1 MMQLNDATLFG
12 RSRPLPAA
20 ATHTATHPFLVDT
33 PATESRQETPAR
45 RQRGGAT
52 RGTPEYDAWAQSIE
66 EMIGTGAVEALQE
79 LLGSHGLGHLS
90 GPDQI
95 RVQVAQGPDGGQVMV
110 IDPSP
115 AAAAAQSHAAAQRTH
130 VRGGEAVPPPRTT
143 RQLTDRINSTAE
155 FLPITTV
162 QRWQEEAR
170 ITAGSVLAAERIA
183 RLVNHVINVL
193 HPPARLL
200 AQEAKDAEQ
209 KAKDARE
216 VEERRAAEV
225 RQEEI
230 ATAATVAAGAESMEV
245 VPTALKADAPPAV
258 ASQTVEDA
266 AEAMEGVT
274 MQDDLAEV
282 MSLARSLAAG
292 LAGFTGSPAATTTP
306 ATPVPAVQ
314 APASE
319 PQQEEEEP
327 RDEMDDDDEDDD
339 EGDEGPEA
347 SGSGAQ
353 ERVTIFIHGNEVDIT
368 DTGIDPTFLEALPDD
383 MREEVLNQHFRESR
397 TSAPAPA
404 VPSQINSEFLD
415 ALPPDL
421 RAEVLR
427 QEAAEQRREQ
437 AVARAAARDAG
448 ADVEAEAGPADIDP
462 ADFLASLDPQ
472 LRQAVLLEQ
481 EDGFLS
487 TLPANLVAEANDLR
501 QQGNAR
507 RAARQAANPPPPTF
521 PQAAPGATP
530 KKPVHREAIQLLDKS
545 GLATL
550 VRLLFFPQPLRKNAL
565 QKVLVNLCENS
576 RTRTELIN
584 LLLTILQDGTRD
596 VSAVDKSFSQMS
608 LRASKHLGG
617 AKDTPRR
624 KVGAETPGGGLPHF
638 PGESVPNLIAQRCLE
653 ALMFLVSSND
663 QAPLFFLTEQ
673 EVVVG
678 LNRRSSK
685 KGKGKEKATPSTTYP
700 IIVLL
705 SLLDRPALLKTQ
717 AMMDSLTQ
725 LLSTIT
731 KALAV
736 LQRKASDTEAARDA
750 PPASGEAP
758 PPTTADPAVIDPT
771 AAAAPAADTASS
783 AAPATATAT
792 VATDAPKDAE
802 KTEQTPG
809 DVLLKDPPHIS
820 PSILRLVVNIL
831 DAGECSSKTFQQT
844 LVLIQNLS
852 YLPEAREV
860 ISEELKARAQTLSNQ
875 LLPDLD
881 ELLAA
886 VQCTEDVRGVT
897 LAKFSPASSLQAK
910 LLRVLKTIGALF
922 CSQPCRLQSDVRSTR
937 RLDPLPSEEDE
948 PTRRPFDGAQ
958 AFAGGGE
965 GQPDLRELR
974 LCRTVAAPR

>member
-12 RSRPLPAA
+12 RSRPLPATA
-20 ATHTATHPFLVDT
+20 AHTATHPLLVDT
-33 PATESRQETPAR
+33 PTTESRQETPAR

-66 EMIGTGAVEALQE
+66 EMIGAGAVEALQE

-115 AAAAAQSHAAAQRTH
+115 AAAAAQAHAAAQRTQ
-130 VRGGEAVPPPRTT
+130 VRGGEAVPAPRTA

-170 ITAGSVLAAERIA
+170 ITAGNVLAAERIA

-193 HPPARLL
+193 HPPARLVAQHA
-200 AQEAKDAEQ
+200 AQEAEHVEQ
-209 KAKDARE
+209 NAKDARE
-216 VEERRAAEV
+216 VEEKRAEET
-225 RQEEI
+225 RQEEAAAAA
-230 ATAATVAAGAESMEV
+230 ATAATAPESMEV
-245 VPTALKADAPPAV
+245 ESAPGAAPATTTATPAV
-258 ASQTVEDA
+258 GSQTVEDA

-292 LAGFTGSPAATTTP
+292 LAGFTGSSAATPTP

-314 APASE
+314 ATAPE
-319 PQQEEEEP
+319 PQAAE
-327 RDEMDDDDEDDD
+327 DEHGMDDDDDELD
-339 EGDEGPEA
+339 EGEEGPEA

-353 ERVTIFIHGNEVDIT
+353 DRVTIFIHGNEVDIT

-397 TSAPAPA
+397 TAAPAPA

-437 AVARAAARDAG
+437 AVARAAARG
-448 ADVEAEAGPADIDP
+448 GGGEAEAAAGPADIEP

-501 QQGNAR
+501 QQSNAR
-507 RAARQAANPPPPTF
+507 RAARQAANPTPPVLPL
-521 PQAAPGATP
+521 ATPAGGVAP

-565 QKVLVNLCENS
+565 QKVLANLCENS

-617 AKDTPRR
+617 PKDTPRR

-717 AMMDSLTQ
+717 SMMDSLTQ

-736 LQRKASDTEAARDA
+736 LQKKTSDTEAAREAQTVAA
-750 PPASGEAP
+750 PGEAP
-758 PPTTADPAVIDPT
+758 PPVAADPV
-771 AAAAPAADTASS
+771 AAAPATDAPSS
-783 AAPATATAT
+783 TTPATTTAT
-792 VATDAPKDAE
+792 PATDAPATEPAKDAE
-802 KTEQTPG
+802 KTEPTPG
-809 DVLLKDPPHIS
+809 DILLKDPPHIS

-860 ISEELKARAQTLSNQ
+860 ISEELKARAQALSNQ

-881 ELLAA
+881 ELLVA
-886 VQCTEDVRGVT
+886 VQSTEDVRGVT

-910 LLRVLKTIGALF
+910 LLRILKTIGAPLTPSSSF
-922 CSQPCRLQSDVRSTR
+922 PNLTFNSQTGSTRLRRRLHPPTRLRRLQSFRRRRRRS
-937 RLDPLPSEEDE
+937 
-948 PTRRPFDGAQ
+948 A
-958 AFAGGGE
+958 
-965 GQPDLRELR
+965 
-974 LCRTVAAPR
+974 